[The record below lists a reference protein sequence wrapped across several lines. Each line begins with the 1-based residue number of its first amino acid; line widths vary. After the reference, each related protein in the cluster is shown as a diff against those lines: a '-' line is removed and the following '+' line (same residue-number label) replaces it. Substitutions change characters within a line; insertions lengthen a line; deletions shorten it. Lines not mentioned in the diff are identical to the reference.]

1 MRLFFLP
8 ALILMVAFSFAY
20 SQEKKD
26 PIEVRLDGAMRD
38 NPSTTGM
45 LDAIAVAKREWD
57 SRMNEDYA
65 KLKKRMPAD
74 EWVAFVQAQKSWL
87 AYRDVQIESLNTT
100 YSKMEGTMWL
110 PVRAHAEMDLTKQ
123 RAQFLKE
130 TLDLLSER

>member
-26 PIEVRLDGAMRD
+26 PIEVRMDAAMRD
-38 NPSTTGM
+38 NPSTAGM
-45 LDAIAVAKREWD
+45 LDAI
-57 SRMNEDYA
+57 

-110 PVRAHAEMDLTKQ
+110 PARAHAEMDLTKQ

>member
-26 PIEVRLDGAMRD
+26 PIEVRMDAAMRD
-38 NPSTTGM
+38 NPSTAGM
-45 LDAIAVAKREWD
+45 LDAIAFAKREWD

>member
-26 PIEVRLDGAMRD
+26 PIEVRMDAAMRD
-38 NPSTTGM
+38 NPSTAGM
-45 LDAIAVAKREWD
+45 LDAIAVAQREWD

-87 AYRDVQIESLNTT
+87 AYRDVQIESLNMT

>member
-26 PIEVRLDGAMRD
+26 PIEVRMDAAMQD
-38 NPSTTGM
+38 NPSTAGM

-74 EWVAFVQAQKSWL
+74 EWVAFVQAQKS
-87 AYRDVQIESLNTT
+87 
-100 YSKMEGTMWL
+100 
-110 PVRAHAEMDLTKQ
+110 
-123 RAQFLKE
+123 
-130 TLDLLSER
+130 

>member
-38 NPSTTGM
+38 NPSTAGM

-130 TLDLLSER
+130 TLDLLTER

>member
-8 ALILMVAFSFAY
+8 ALILRVAFSFAY

-26 PIEVRLDGAMRD
+26 PIEVRMDAAMQD
-38 NPSTTGM
+38 NPSTVGM

-110 PVRAHAEMDLTKQ
+110 PVRAHAEMDLTHQ